1 MRQGTRTW
9 TIAGT
14 GLILCG
20 VVGMMRFTLYG
31 GSGLAVLTAIADV
44 VWAVAVLL
52 IAIGLSREAS
62 VVARRPLGLIAL
74 VIVALWPLAA
84 TSLGVALS
92 QTDPSG
98 AGAGWQLL
106 THASLLVPAAAGLIG
121 GVQIARAGVVPAP
134 WRWAPLWVLA
144 AQAAA
149 WALPQILFVALGPDD
164 VPAVA
169 GAFAAIGTLPF
180 LAATVG
186 LGVLALVLAARQ
198 RPASVDVFRS
208 A

>member
-1 MRQGTRTW
+1 MRQVTRTW
-9 TIAGT
+9 TIAGS

-20 VVGMMRFTLYG
+20 VLGM
-31 GSGLAVLTAIADV
+31 I

-52 IAIGLSREAS
+52 FAIGLSREAS
-62 VVARRPLGLIAL
+62 VVARRPLGLTAL
-74 VIVALWPLAA
+74 AIVALWPLAA
-84 TSLGVALS
+84 TALGATLS
-92 QTDPSG
+92 QTDPTG
-98 AGAGWQLL
+98 GGAGWQVLGY
-106 THASLLVPAAAGLIG
+106 ASLLIPAAAGLIG
-121 GVQIARAGVVPAP
+121 GVQLGRAGVIPAP

-164 VPAVA
+164 VQPVA
-169 GAFAAIGTLPF
+169 AALAAIGTLPF

-198 RPASVDVFRS
+198 RPASVDVFHS